1 MRSLNKTKY
10 ASIKKYVSDYY
21 DEFGCSPTL
30 AEIVKGTGMPQ
41 TTVYRYTRA
50 MIERGDIEISG
61 RKSIAPINAK
71 VASAGVPLLG
81 NVACGI
87 PKYAEENIEEYMR
100 LPVSLIGKGDFF
112 LLRAYGDSM
121 VEAGIDDNDLV
132 LIRMQDT
139 AEPGKIVVA
148 LVEDNATLKRFY
160 PEPAKHRVRLH
171 PENSAMEDIYVE
183 SCEIQGIA
191 VKVFKDLE

>member
-1 MRSLNKTKY
+1 MRSLNETKY

-21 DEFGCSPTL
+21 DEFGSSPTL
-30 AEIVKGTGMPQ
+30 ADIVKGTGMPQ
-41 TTVYRYTRA
+41 TTVYRYMRA
-50 MIERGDIEISG
+50 MIERGDFEISG

-81 NVACGI
+81 QVACGI

-139 AEPGKIVVA
+139 AEPGQIVVA
-148 LVEDNATLKRFY
+148 LVEDTATLKRFY
-160 PEPAKHRVRLH
+160 PDPAKHRVRLH
-171 PENSAMEDIYVE
+171 PENSVMEDIYVE